1 MIKHDENTAYLSSK
15 GQYISFT
22 YKDRVI
28 RFMGPINL
36 ERIVKVKIWDNGYI
50 VVDVKYSD
58 YKEDV
63 EDYIDLVPILE
74 RLYINTQEFLE
85 PIKNVEVRY

>member
-1 MIKHDENTAYLSSK
+1 MIKDENTAYLSSK

-22 YKDRVI
+22 YDKVI

-36 ERIVKVKIWDNGYI
+36 QYIKKVKAWDNGYI
-50 VVDVKYSD
+50 VVDVKYSNS
-58 YKEDV
+58 KEDV
-63 EDYIDLVPILE
+63 EDYIDLIPILE
-74 RLYINTQEFLE
+74 RLYISAHEFLK

>member
-1 MIKHDENTAYLSSK
+1 MIKQNENIAYLSSK

-22 YKDRVI
+22 YKDKVI

-36 ERIVKVKIWDNGYI
+36 QHIEGVKVWDKGYI
-50 VVDVKYSD
+50 VVDVKYLNSN
-58 YKEDV
+58 EVV
-63 EDYIDLVPILE
+63 EDYIDLIPILK
-74 RLYINTQEFLE
+74 RLYINAREFLE

>member
-1 MIKHDENTAYLSSK
+1 MIKQEENTAYLSSK

-22 YKDRVI
+22 YKDKAI

-36 ERIVKVKIWDNGYI
+36 QYIVRVKIWDKGYI
-50 VVDVKYSD
+50 VVDVKYSNS
-58 YKEDV
+58 KEDV
-63 EDYIDLVPILE
+63 EDYIDLISILE